1 MIGVRGILLALA
13 VILFVIAV
21 FSEARYPDMI
31 ALGLAA
37 TAAAFLVGEL
47 GVDTRFGT
55 RR

>member
-1 MIGVRGILLALA
+1 MIGLRGILLAVA

-21 FSEARYPDMI
+21 FSDERYADMT

-37 TAAAFLVGEL
+37 MAAAFLVGEL
-47 GVDTRFGT
+47 GVDTRFGS